1 MEQVNINDPGNERID
16 DDLERIERGER
27 RLAEDVER
35 LKHDE
40 EGRKGEVDFFVN
52 NSPVHLAD
60 RNSTGLG
67 IKEAAI
73 AQGVAIQLDFQLWRL
88 ESAHKR
94 VQVANDEPITVHDH
108 ERFAANAPDDNA

>member
-1 MEQVNINDPGNERID
+1 MEQEITNDPGNERIID
-16 DDLERIERGER
+16 DPGRIERDEQ

-35 LKHDE
+35 LKRDE
-40 EGRKGEVDFFVN
+40 EGRSGAVQIFVN
-52 NSPVHLAD
+52 NSPVHLAN

-88 ESAHKR
+88 EGSHKR
-94 VQVANDEPITVHDH
+94 VQIANDDPITVHDD